1 LQEIMVREQ
10 EMLLEEL
17 AQFVLMLD
25 AAAAAAAPAGIN
37 AMHGAPA
44 SLHALLLGTTSSQL
58 QQQQQQQQLQQQQQQ
73 GDTQQQQQQGRGTDA
88 GAVAVLGEALRTWT
102 VATVTDTIFPVSC
115 GRLWPKVVL
124 FCCCMSAVWVITSVV
139 LSSSCIMHSCC
150 NRLPARY

>member
-1 LQEIMVREQ
+1 MVREQ

-25 AAAAAAAPAGIN
+25 AAAAAAAPAGIA

-58 QQQQQQQQLQQQQQQ
+58 HQQQQLQLQQQKGDLQEQQ
-73 GDTQQQQQQGRGTDA
+73 KGSGSDA

-102 VATVTDTIFPVSC
+102 VATVTDTIFPVSGVGLRPIC
-115 GRLWPKVVL
+115 RCYVAERGWLHVPHDSK
-124 FCCCMSAVWVITSVV
+124 
-139 LSSSCIMHSCC
+139 
-150 NRLPARY
+150 Y

>member
-1 LQEIMVREQ
+1 MVREQ

-58 QQQQQQQQLQQQQQQ
+58 QQQQQQLQLQKGDLQEQQK
-73 GDTQQQQQQGRGTDA
+73 GSGSDA
-88 GAVAVLGEALRTWT
+88 GVVAVLGEALRTWT
-102 VATVTDTIFPVSC
+102 VATVTDTIFPVSVQGPS
-115 GRLWPKVVL
+115 GRIL
-124 FCCCMSAVWVITSVV
+124 CCYLGALGLLHVP
-139 LSSSCIMHSCC
+139 HDFKQA
-150 NRLPARY
+150 PAASM

>member
-1 LQEIMVREQ
+1 MVREQ

-58 QQQQQQQQLQQQQQQ
+58 QQQQQQQQQQLLQQQGDASQQQQQAKS
-73 GDTQQQQQQGRGTDA
+73 GD
-88 GAVAVLGEALRTWT
+88 VVVLGQALRTWT
-102 VATVTDTIFPVSC
+102 VATVTDTIFPVSE
-115 GRLWPKVVL
+115 GRLSTLSTMQVVPGMA
-124 FCCCMSAVWVITSVV
+124 FAFVCS
-139 LSSSCIMHSCC
+139 LSSTI
-150 NRLPARY
+150 